1 MFVSLCYCFHK
12 LTPLRN
18 DHQDHNG
25 TEYTEVGGPH
35 RLILGSLIGAT
46 EKKRRICDDQL
57 YLEALSSYC
66 FRLSVVSVLKRN
78 SNGIVLSCY
87 TDKFD
92 KNNSRWYWCHFLQQ
106 KKIASSLQD
115 ARIGLG

>member
-1 MFVSLCYCFHK
+1 MYFLSK

-25 TEYTEVGGPH
+25 TEYTEVRRGPH

-46 EKKRRICDDQL
+46 EEKRRICDDQL
-57 YLEALSSYC
+57 YLEALSRYC

>member
-25 TEYTEVGGPH
+25 TEHTEVSGPH

-46 EKKRRICDDQL
+46 EEKRRICDDQL
-57 YLEALSSYC
+57 YLETLSSYYC
-66 FRLSVVSVLKRN
+66 FRSSIVSVLKRN
-78 SNGIVLSCY
+78 SSGIVFNGC

-92 KNNSRWYWCHFLQQ
+92 KNNSR
-106 KKIASSLQD
+106 
-115 ARIGLG
+115 

>member
-1 MFVSLCYCFHK
+1 MFVFLCYCFHK

-25 TEYTEVGGPH
+25 TEHIEVSGPH

-46 EKKRRICDDQL
+46 EEKRRICDDQL
-57 YLEALSSYC
+57 YLEALSRYC

-78 SNGIVLSCY
+78 SSGIVLSCC

-92 KNNSRWYWCHFLQQ
+92 KNNSRWYWCHFQNTCL
-106 KKIASSLQD
+106 
-115 ARIGLG
+115 GLG